1 MPSQVAEVAEVAEVA
16 GLAGLARAA
25 LATLCGVAR
34 LALLAITATAAI
46 ATVPGCASSDEATKP
61 ITYSLTAKQNYEK
74 GLAELKDEN
83 YPEAQKYFQFV
94 KQKFPFSKFAVLAE
108 LSIADTQF
116 ARGNYTEAVDSYKAF
131 IRLHPTHEKVENG
144 YAAFKVGDCYYKDM
158 PDDIWLLPPSYEKDQ
173 SAVSDALR
181 ELDDFRKKY
190 PDSKYQKD
198 SEPIRKEVLKRLVDH
213 EVYIARFYLNRDHTK
228 AAANRL
234 QGAIRKYPGSGREPE
249 LLFALGQTYLQMGDA
264 LKSKDTFARVVSEF
278 PAAPQARRSELYL
291 EFIHK
296 RYGDS
301 PPSAP
306 ADASPTA
313 TPASVPANG

>member
-1 MPSQVAEVAEVAEVA
+1 M
-16 GLAGLARAA
+16 
-25 LATLCGVAR
+25 
-34 LALLAITATAAI
+34 
-46 ATVPGCASSDEATKP
+46 PGCASSDEATKP

-108 LSIADTQF
+108 LAIADTQF

-144 YAAFKVGDCYYKDM
+144 YAAFKVGECYYKDM

-173 SAVSDALR
+173 SAVTDALR
-181 ELDDFRKKY
+181 ELDDFLKKY
-190 PDSKYQKD
+190 PDSPYMKD
-198 SEPIRKEVLKRLVDH
+198 AEPMRKRGAEAAGRPRGLHRALLSGPRPPQGGGH
-213 EVYIARFYLNRDHTK
+213 CASRARSGGTR
-228 AAANRL
+228 AR
-234 QGAIRKYPGSGREPE
+234 GASPSCCSRWARPICRWATRARARTRS
-249 LLFALGQTYLQMGDA
+249 T
-264 LKSKDTFARVVSEF
+264 RVVSEF

-301 PPSAP
+301 PQPRPGRRAPTSPRGGPGQWMSGSAS
-306 ADASPTA
+306 A
-313 TPASVPANG
+313 

>member
-1 MPSQVAEVAEVAEVA
+1 MGALTI
-16 GLAGLARAA
+16 LAAA
-25 LATLCGVAR
+25 LVGA
-34 LALLAITATAAI
+34 
-46 ATVPGCASSDEATKP
+46 GCASSDEATKP

-83 YPEAQKYFQFV
+83 FPEAQKYFQFV

-108 LSIADTQF
+108 LAIADTQF
-116 ARGNYTEAVDSYKAF
+116 ARGNYTEAVDSYKTF
-131 IRLHPTHEKVENG
+131 IRLHPTHEKVEDG

-173 SAVSDALR
+173 SAVTDALR
-181 ELDDFRKKY
+181 ELDDFHKKY

-198 SEPIRKEVLKRLVDH
+198 AEPLRKEVLKRLVDH

-234 QGAIRKYPGSGREPE
+234 QGAIKKYPGSGREPE

-264 LKSKDTFARVVSEF
+264 LRSKDTFARVVSEF
-278 PAAPQARRSELYL
+278 PSAPQARRSELYL

-296 RYGDS
+296 RYGDN
-301 PPSAP
+301 PPAAGPGGSANP
-306 ADASPTA
+306 P
-313 TPASVPANG
+313 PVPANG